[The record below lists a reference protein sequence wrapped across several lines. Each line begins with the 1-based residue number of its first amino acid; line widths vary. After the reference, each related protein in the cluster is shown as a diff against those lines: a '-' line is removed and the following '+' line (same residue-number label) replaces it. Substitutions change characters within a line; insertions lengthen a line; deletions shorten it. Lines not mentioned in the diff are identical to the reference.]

1 MAALIMNLHQIAVF
15 IAIRIFILEILIL
28 IFMGMFEI
36 KEVKRKE
43 D

>member
-1 MAALIMNLHQIAVF
+1 MAILIISRHQVAIF
-15 IAIRIFILEILIL
+15 IAILIFILEILIL
-28 IFMGMFEI
+28 IFMGMIEI